1 MPRRTPDSSHPT
13 PGRSRRTPN
22 RPRPTPDRSRPPA
35 PGPLRSFSFP
45 PFVRQTLGSGLE
57 VYAGRLSA
65 VPLVSLALLFP
76 AGAQNDPAAGAG
88 LATLTGA
95 LIDEGTRRRSAL
107 EIAAGVERLGGQLAS
122 GADWDAGYIAAG
134 LLAQDLPAAID
145 LLAELATEPSFP
157 PAEVERIRR
166 LRLAELLRRGHQPSA
181 LADDELLRTVY
192 AGTVYAHPLLGT
204 EQSVAGLGRESIVD
218 FFRQRYRVRGAALV
232 AVGDLDPE
240 RFLADMEAAF
250 APAAERAV
258 EGDGGHPSP
267 PPPLPRHTPPDIHP
281 PPLPGVV
288 VHVVDRP
295 GAAQT
300 ELRLGHAGI
309 PRNHPDH
316 TAVGVMNTILGGKFT
331 SRINMNLRER
341 HGYTYGATSHFSSRL
356 GPGPFT
362 VNAAVATESA
372 GAAAREVLAELR
384 RIREDLVEPEELEE
398 TRSYLLGVFPYY
410 LQSIDDLAKRLEDLA
425 VYGLPDDHYD
435 RYFDRVNAVTRESI
449 LAAARRHLDPDHL
462 AIVAVGPGEVL
473 RAQLAA
479 LGPVVVHP
487 HEPSA
492 PLAEAAPA
500 AAPGGA
506 S

>member
-1 MPRRTPDSSHPT
+1 MPRRTLDSSRPT
-13 PGRSRRTPN
+13 PG

-204 EQSVAGLGRESIVD
+204 ERSVTGLGRDSIVD
-218 FFRQRYRVRGAALV
+218 FFRQRYRVRGAALI

-240 RFLADMEAAF
+240 RLLTDVEAAF
-250 APAAERAV
+250 APAAERAAQS
-258 EGDGGHPSP
+258 EGGSPS
-267 PPPLPRHTPPDIHP
+267 PPLPRHAPPDIHP
-281 PPLPGVV
+281 QPLPGVV

-316 TAVGVMNTILGGKFT
+316 TAVGLMNTILGGKFT

-384 RIREDLVEPEELEE
+384 RIREDLVEPGELEE

-435 RYFDRVNAVTRESI
+435 RYFERVNAVTRESI

-473 RAQLAA
+473 EAQLEA

-492 PLAEAAPA
+492 AIAEAT